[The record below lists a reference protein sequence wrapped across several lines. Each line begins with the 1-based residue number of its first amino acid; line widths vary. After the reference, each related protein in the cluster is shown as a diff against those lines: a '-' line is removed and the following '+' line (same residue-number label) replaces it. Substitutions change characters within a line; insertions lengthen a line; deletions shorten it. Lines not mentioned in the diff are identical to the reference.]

1 MQKRADSQTVS
12 GGPCLVCLGAARSP
26 LESIKECWDE
36 EIPSV
41 IPSAQRDESW
51 GERVKGLGA
60 GGGTGTKERAL
71 SF

>member
-1 MQKRADSQTVS
+1 M
-12 GGPCLVCLGAARSP
+12 CLGAARSP

-51 GERVKGLGA
+51 GERVKRLGA